1 VYDFHHPTTE
11 PPMRSLAVLLF
22 VAVPLLAADP
32 AHPVFKE
39 GKHKGGELKLVDGV
53 PLTVTTGT
61 PEEIG
66 EQLGELIGKNATD
79 PKPVLDDFLDAVKL
93 KSTMPVMKRLSGGL
107 KGSFPADHLTEME
120 ALAKHAGYDADL
132 LPVCNT
138 IYDLSSSFMG
148 CSTLVLDKTRTA
160 DGKVLFGR
168 LFDWVPSKGLPERS
182 VVIVCKPKGKRA
194 FASVTLAPITGVI
207 SGMND
212 AGLCVTLNEI
222 ALKSAKDKSKFDWQ
236 GVPTLFV
243 FRRVLE
249 ECETVAE
256 AEKLVRDMKHTTTA
270 CMTVV
275 DAKGGAV
282 FEISPKSVEVRT
294 PTGGMLACT
303 NTFVSDGLGTATK
316 PCPRLTKLNEAE
328 KADDKLSVKDVFA
341 RLDGVNQKKATI
353 QAMVFEPA
361 DKKLHLKITDGK
373 ESATKSKAVV
383 IEPFK

>member
-1 VYDFHHPTTE
+1 
-11 PPMRSLAVLLF
+11 MRFAPVPVLVL
-22 VAVPLLAADP
+22 LLAAPLWAADP
-32 AHPVFKE
+32 KPVFKE
-39 GKHKGGELKLVDGV
+39 GKHNGGELKFVDGV
-53 PLTVTTGT
+53 PVVTVSGT
-61 PEEIG
+61 PAEIG

-79 PKPVLDDFLDAVKL
+79 PNPVLDDFLDAVKL
-93 KSTMPVMKRLSGGL
+93 KGTLPILKKLSGSL
-107 KGSFPADHLTEME
+107 QKGFPADHLGEME
-120 ALAKHAGYDADL
+120 ALAKQAGYELDVL
-132 LPVCNT
+132 LVSNT
-138 IYDLSSSFMG
+138 IYDLSSSMMG

-160 DGKVLFGR
+160 DGKLLFGR
-168 LFDWVPSKGLPERS
+168 LFDWVPSKGLPERA

-222 ALKSAKDKSKFDWQ
+222 ALKSAKDKSKFDWE
-236 GVPTLFV
+236 GVPTLLA

-256 AEKLVRDMKHTTTA
+256 AEKLLRDMKRTTTA
-270 CMTVV
+270 CMTVA

-294 PTGGMLACT
+294 PTNGMLGCT
-303 NTFVSDGLGTATK
+303 NTFVSEGLGTATK
-316 PCPRLTKLNEAE
+316 VCPRFEKLKETE
-328 KADDKLSVKDVFA
+328 KGDSKLSVNDVFD
-341 RLDGVNQKKATI
+341 RLDGVNQKKGTI

-361 DKKLHLKITDGK
+361 DRKLHLKLGDGK

-383 IEPFK
+383 LDLGKLMK

>member
-1 VYDFHHPTTE
+1 
-11 PPMRSLAVLLF
+11 MRSLAVLLF
-22 VAVPLLAADP
+22 VALPLLAADP

-39 GKHKGGELKLVDGV
+39 GKHKGGELKLVEGLPV
-53 PLTVTTGT
+53 VTVSGT
-61 PEEIG
+61 PGEIG

-79 PKPVLDDFLDAVKL
+79 PNPVLDDFLEAVGL
-93 KSTMPVMKRLSGGL
+93 KGMLPILKRLSGGL
-107 KGSFPADHLTEME
+107 KGSFPADHLAEME
-120 ALAKHAGYDADL
+120 ALAKHAGYEPDL

-168 LFDWVPSKGLPERS
+168 LFDWVPSKGLPERA
-182 VVIVCKPKGKRA
+182 VVLIVKPKGKRA

-236 GVPTLFV
+236 GVPTLLA

-256 AEKLVRDMKHTTTA
+256 AEKLIRSMKRTTTA
-270 CMTVV
+270 CMTVA
-275 DAKGGAV
+275 DTKGGAV

-303 NTFVSDGLGTATK
+303 NTFVSEGLGTAAK

-328 KADDKLSVKDVFA
+328 KAEDKLSVKDLFA

-361 DKKLHLKITDGK
+361 DKKLHLKITDGQ
-373 ESATKSKAVV
+373 ESATKAKTVV